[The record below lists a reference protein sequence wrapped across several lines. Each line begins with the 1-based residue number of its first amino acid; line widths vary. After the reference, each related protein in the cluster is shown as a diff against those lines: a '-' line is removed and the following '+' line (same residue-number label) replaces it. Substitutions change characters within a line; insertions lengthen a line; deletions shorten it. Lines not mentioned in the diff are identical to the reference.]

1 MKTFNNLAGFKRHL
15 GIGVELH
22 AVQHTAFAGREPDT
36 GRVIYKDQDMG
47 VRPVSIVQS
56 NSFAC
61 KTEKSDGK
69 VVDSW
74 CGYPKAS
81 ECRIENNTLT
91 ILEEDMRGPD
101 PTHEMI
107 PVLSYKFV

>member
-1 MKTFNNLAGFKRHL
+1 MAGFKRHL
-15 GIGVELH
+15 ELDVEVH
-22 AVQHTAFAGREPDT
+22 AVLHTASAGREHETD
-36 GRVIYKDQDMG
+36 RMIYTDRDMG
-47 VRPVSIVQS
+47 VRPISIVQS
-56 NSFAC
+56 NSFALR
-61 KTEKSDGK
+61 TEKPDGK

-91 ILEEDMRGPD
+91 IMEEDMRGPD

-107 PVLSYKFV
+107 PVISYKFV